1 MPKPAKPD
9 RYLVDRTGTPD
20 PPSSEYFVLDVVN
33 DWQAR
38 EALAYLGNKYR
49 QRGSQV
55 KAEECFAVLDATL
68 PAHGAV
74 MEARNP
80 RPKKGRSKRENLRP

>member
-9 RYLVDRTGTPD
+9 RYVVDRIGAPD
-20 PPSSEYFVLDVVN
+20 PASTEYFVLDVVN

-49 QRGSQV
+49 QRGHEV
-55 KAEECFAVLDATL
+55 KSKECFDFLDFTL
-68 PAHGAV
+68 PAHRAV

-80 RPKKGRSKRENLRP
+80 PPRGRTKKANLHP